1 MTRFRLTRQTRL
13 SLAAAVG
20 FVVLALLIAV
30 LPVPYVIYSPGRA
43 YPVAGP
49 ESNEDPVIR
58 LEGIPTYPVQGELQM
73 TTVAVTRAD
82 AHTSLAAA
90 VYAYWAPSRD
100 ALPRDSVYDP
110 GKTTEQVRAEERQM
124 MDTSQQDATVA
135 GLRTAGIPVEEL
147 PVVSAVTVSGPSH
160 GQLVPGDLVLSVDGQ
175 AIDTPEELR
184 ARIQAHGIGEP
195 VRLEVERDRRLVQVE
210 VVTVAS
216 TQDPELPVLGI
227 QIGVGYRYEPT
238 VTFGVSHD
246 IGGPSAGVVFALAV
260 FDLVTQEDLVRGRS
274 VAGTGKIRP
283 DGQVQAIGGLQ
294 EKMAG
299 AGGAGATIFLVPG
312 ENCEDLEGARTDMQ
326 LIRVDTLDDAING
339 LRHLDDPSAADQV
352 PRC

>member
-1 MTRFRLTRQTRL
+1 MTRQTRL

-43 YPVAGP
+43 YTVAGLGP
-49 ESNEDPVIR
+49 DQDPVIR
-58 LEGIPTYPVQGELQM
+58 LEGIPTYPVDGELHM

-90 VYAYWAPSRD
+90 VFAYWAPNRD

-135 GLRTAGIPVEEL
+135 GLRAADIPVEEL

-160 GQLVPGDLVLSVDGQ
+160 GRLAPGDLVLSINGQ
-175 AIDTPEELR
+175 DVHTPDELR
-184 ARIQAHGIGEP
+184 TRIQAQGIGEA
-195 VRLEVERDRRLVQVE
+195 VQLEVERDRQRVNVE
-210 VVTVAS
+210 VITVAS

-260 FDLVTQEDLVRGRS
+260 FDLVTQEDLLRGRS

-283 DGQVQAIGGLQ
+283 DGGVQAIGGLQ

-299 AGGAGATIFLVPG
+299 AEDAGATIFLVPG
-312 ENCEDLEGARTDMQ
+312 ANCSDLEGSTTDMQ
-326 LIRVDTLDDAING
+326 IIRVDTLDDAING
-339 LRHLDDPSAADQV
+339 LRHIDDPATAGQV